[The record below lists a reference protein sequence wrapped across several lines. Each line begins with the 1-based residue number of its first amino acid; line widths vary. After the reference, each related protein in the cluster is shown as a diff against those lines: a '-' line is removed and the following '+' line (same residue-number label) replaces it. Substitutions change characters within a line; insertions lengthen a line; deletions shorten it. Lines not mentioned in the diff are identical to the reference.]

1 MKLSPQE
8 RRIYRALKT
17 RPHSKRELENLDD
30 GWINSAQ
37 KRMSDMKAKG
47 VPIGKQWVKVSPK
60 RYTGSSRYYD
70 YYIEEN

>member
-8 RRIYRALKT
+8 RRIYRALKI

-47 VPIGKQWVKVSPK
+47 IPIGKYWTK
-60 RYTGSSRYYD
+60 TGHSRYYE
-70 YYIEEN
+70 YYIEENG